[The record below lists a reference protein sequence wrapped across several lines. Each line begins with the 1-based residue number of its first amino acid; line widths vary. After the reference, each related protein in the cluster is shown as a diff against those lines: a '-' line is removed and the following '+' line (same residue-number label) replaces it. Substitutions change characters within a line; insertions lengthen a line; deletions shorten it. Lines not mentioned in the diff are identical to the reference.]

1 MAKGFKHGAGGVSAL
16 NFNVVGG
23 TSQPVNPKENTI
35 WVNTQTEISGW
46 VFSATEPK
54 SPVEGTVWIYTGLSS
69 TVEFNALKK
78 NGIQVYPISAK
89 QYVGGA
95 WVPVTAQA
103 YQDGAWKEWITY
115 LYNNGD
121 ECTDLTGGWE
131 ATATKPSGSG
141 STATKP
147 TVKKDTNSITVSLTS
162 GYENYRVGY
171 LATAKSIDL
180 TNYSKITINVTNFTI
195 NGGIEVS
202 NSKESGFT
210 RIAHTNL
217 SAGKNVLDV
226 SSLSGS
232 YYVLVGM
239 GGHEGTATFTFD
251 EIYLS

>member
-16 NFNVVGG
+16 NFKVVGG

-46 VFSATEPK
+46 VFSASEPE
-54 SPVEGTVWIYTGLSS
+54 SPVEGMVWISTGISGG
-69 TVEFNALKK
+69 VEFNALKK
-78 NGIQVYPISAK
+78 NGIQICPIYAK
-89 QYVGGA
+89 QYADGA
-95 WVPVTAQA
+95 WVGKPAKS
-103 YQDGAWKEWITY
+103 YHDGEWNEWITY
-115 LYNNGD
+115 LYNKGD
-121 ECTDLTGGWE
+121 ECTDLTGGWV

-141 STATKP
+141 STAVTP

-162 GYENYRVGY
+162 GYPNYKIGY
-171 LATAKSIDL
+171 LATVKSIDL
-180 TNYSKITINVTNFTI
+180 TNYSKITINVTNFSI
-195 NGGIEVS
+195 DGGIEVS
-202 NSKESGFT
+202 NSKGSGFT

-239 GGHEGTATFTFD
+239 GGHEGTASFTFD
-251 EIYLS
+251 EICLG